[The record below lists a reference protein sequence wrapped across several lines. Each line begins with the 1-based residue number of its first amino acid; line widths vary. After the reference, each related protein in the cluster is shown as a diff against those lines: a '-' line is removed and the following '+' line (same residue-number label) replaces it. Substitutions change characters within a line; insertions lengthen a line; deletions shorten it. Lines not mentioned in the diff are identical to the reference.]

1 MKKLILLILLLPALA
16 GAQPGMSEA
25 QSQQM
30 QAAGYFWKISAIV
43 SLHGGTHLSTS
54 VGIWYNHFDLQ
65 PSLNTSAN
73 LLIGPQNFG
82 CRQSFRQRMKGTIV
96 FSPLLLIRCGEA
108 TGRVAEV
115 NPFYLGNSSGIL
127 NNYRSFA
134 AIGTSF
140 VAAPKGVGKNIIT
153 ARNRSQQLIYLGG
166 KVGWDS
172 SYVMLNLYEDFFA
185 FTDDILQGL
194 ADNRD
199 RYYTGGGNLQF
210 RINNHWLAKY
220 YTETYTGNSY
230 PDHIQYP
237 DLVYPYQFV
246 GNNHWF
252 TRFFSGPRR
261 MLRHAYQDPG
271 QVSFNQGRDVIV
283 VEYAG
288 PINKNP
294 QQDLNSNHHTGS
306 IVGLFGWHGYKNNM
320 WQQNLVHNAIKVDKY
335 TGIPASEGNPM
346 AIERYRRFMP
356 RSTNQAFDTDLW
368 GNKVSYKKKI
378 IFGLGYG
385 YGIQ

>member
-1 MKKLILLILLLPALA
+1 MKKTLTMLLFLPLLAM
-16 GAQPGMSEA
+16 AQPGS
-25 QSQQM
+25 SDLRSDQM
-30 QAAGYFWKISAIV
+30 QAAGYFWKLSAIF

-54 VGIWYNHFDLQ
+54 LGIWYNHFDLQ
-65 PSLNTSAN
+65 PSLNTSFN
-73 LLIGPQNFG
+73 LLLGPQNFG
-82 CRQSFRQRMKGTIV
+82 CRQVFRQRMKGTIV
-96 FSPLLLIRCGEA
+96 FSPLLLVRCGGA
-108 TGRVAEV
+108 SARVAEV

-172 SYVMLNLYEDFFA
+172 NYVMLNLYEDFFA
-185 FTDDILQGL
+185 FTDDYLQGL

-199 RYYTGGGNLQF
+199 RYYTGGGNIQ
-210 RINNHWLAKY
+210 ICVNNHWLLKY

-237 DLVYPYQFV
+237 DLVYPFRYV
-246 GNNHWF
+246 GNDCMPW
-252 TRFFSGPRR
+252 RFFSGPRR

-271 QVSFNQGRDVIV
+271 QVSFNQGRDIISL
-283 VEYAG
+283 EYSG
-288 PINKNP
+288 PINGHS
-294 QQDLNSNHHTGS
+294 QQDINNQPHSGRLM
-306 IVGLFGWHGYKNNM
+306 VLMGWQGYKNNM

-335 TGIPASEGNPM
+335 TGIPASEGNPK
-346 AIERYRRFMP
+346 AVERYRRFMP
-356 RSTNQAFDTDLW
+356 RSANQEFDTDLQ
-368 GNKVSYKKKI
+368 GNKVRYKKKCVI
-378 IFGLGYG
+378 GLGYG